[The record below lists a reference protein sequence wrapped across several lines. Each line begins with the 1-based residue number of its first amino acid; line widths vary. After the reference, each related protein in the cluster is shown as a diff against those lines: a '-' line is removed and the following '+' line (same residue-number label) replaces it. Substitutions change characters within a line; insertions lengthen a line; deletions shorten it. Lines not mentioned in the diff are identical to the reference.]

1 MKTFNSAI
9 TLGALAYVSEGLALQ
24 SLISNSVDQNTEN
37 LTSLDSNLVN
47 RATPDTQIQVEDVMN
62 AAVGMAKAAQ
72 EVGLTNW
79 WGWYVV
85 AIVDASA
92 DLITDVVSD
101 VYDWGTDAAD
111 GFKPFVEDLVGDVDK
126 FITDAIEDVGEWG
139 GHVDQRQFS
148 EIADDLHEW
157 VGDVQTIL
165 TESIREAA
173 DGSIEFIGDVAEDM
187 TGWINDAAVDAE
199 DIADGTYCFERH
211 CPQNES

>member
-85 AIVDASA
+85 AIVDATA
-92 DLITDVVSD
+92 DLVTDVVSD
-101 VYDWGTDAAD
+101 AYDWGTEAAD
-111 GFKPFVEDLVGDVDK
+111 GFKPYVEDLAGDID
-126 FITDAIEDVGEWG
+126 
-139 GHVDQRQFS
+139 
-148 EIADDLHEW
+148 
-157 VGDVQTIL
+157 
-165 TESIREAA
+165 
-173 DGSIEFIGDVAEDM
+173 
-187 TGWINDAAVDAE
+187 
-199 DIADGTYCFERH
+199 
-211 CPQNES
+211 